1 MDVFFT
7 IKILEQQLIQCS
19 QNKTAPTTLSMVLM
33 WVSPLHQH
41 YWIWK
46 TMASMTWLWAIVAVR
61 CCSTHAHAVAPTHA
75 AAGVVNAFTQQHPPH
90 ACATPTRPAHIAPHA
105 LQENWNSFTKV
116 VKVFMVPS
124 HRRAS
129 PVQQENGVA
138 R

>member
-75 AAGVVNAFTQQHPPH
+75 AADVESVRTPPPH
-90 ACATPTRPAHIAPHA
+90 
-105 LQENWNSFTKV
+105 L
-116 VKVFMVPS
+116 
-124 HRRAS
+124 RAS
-129 PVQQENGVA
+129 ALRAPLAPIATLALLEKLKNDTKAEKTYTSSGLYHVA
-138 R
+138 HV